1 MATAH
6 GMWSRGRSCGWEIRE
21 ESSHLT
27 ERPSYKAHGNSPY
40 PLKSAPISAYV
51 DPSLGWNV
59 SITPSSLALP
69 CNARHL
75 PPRGLSY
82 PLYPM
87 LNSFFLAFYCI
98 HSAPHI
104 WALYGFLNHFLS
116 PAKQHVPLGQGSAKG
131 VSHQSLQ
138 TQLKTQRKNS
148 GGCSSAPKKDAESS
162 SDHIQT
168 SSCHIS
174 TLESNRVIKNK
185 GYQLRIIYYVSATR
199 LRIIL
204 YYSLNSTMWLL
215 LKLSLF

>member
-75 PPRGLSY
+75 PPRDLSY
-82 PLYPM
+82 PLYPI

-104 WALYGFLNHFLS
+104 WALYGFLNRFLS
-116 PAKQHVPLGQGSAKG
+116 PAKQHVPSGQGSAKG
-131 VSHQSLQ
+131 VSHQPLQ

-168 SSCHIS
+168 SSCHKS

-185 GYQLRIIYYVSATR
+185 GHQLRIIYYVPATR